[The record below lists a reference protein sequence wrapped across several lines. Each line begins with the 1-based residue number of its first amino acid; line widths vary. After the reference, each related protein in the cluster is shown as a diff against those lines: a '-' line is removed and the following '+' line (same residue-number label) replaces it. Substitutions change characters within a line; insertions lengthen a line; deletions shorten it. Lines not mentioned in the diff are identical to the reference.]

1 MLTEITTEHFI
12 NMASFTREYNA
23 PVVPALEDK
32 SSLGSSRMELYTGT
46 CLYFDGVN
54 DRVVGENI
62 IQQSR
67 NTDWCISM
75 WVKLTTDNLGYIFD
89 FREGGLDGYSVYV
102 AGISNNLANLNF
114 YDNNGTHD
122 SGYVVPINQWVH
134 LTFNKLT
141 SDIITFY
148 VNGGYV
154 NAFASVASY
163 NVSGNFYIG
172 SRFNGQD
179 YLSFRM
185 SDFKVFD
192 QTLLPAEIKELYE
205 NPEQAVPTGVDKNR
219 LQLWFPMCEGAG
231 SYLQNA
237 TASYRGTELVTDN
250 NFTAECSPW
259 GVTENSSTIERV
271 DGAVLI
277 KNPGTGGAAVR
288 QDIDIV
294 YDRTYFVEVT
304 YSSNEGGYVY
314 LGSNYAYLPKGNHT
328 FGNHITYLSGS
339 PYVEVK
345 FGSSSVLNASI
356 TNVSVKETGRITTA
370 TVEGAQWSF
379 GHEAI
384 PQLALTDFNTYYIG
398 DGSNGD
404 DKAQLTGLTGTFE
417 YYELDFIT
425 KVDVTYSNSIY
436 GVSQYGAS
444 LYLGSST
451 GGYVYEVISW
461 FFNNTS
467 VAFLSDD
474 FTITKGVRHTIRVQW
489 SGNKLEL
496 LYDGSKL
503 PLSGSPAQLPSFS
516 SLRFFGDSDYGYSSN
531 IIILKNTYKSSTS
544 TYTYSPYDYGYG
556 ITISGSP
563 EYIHTRMGL
572 EDGKDIYGQP
582 IQLAKSANSLRFDG
596 NRMYGKIRGSQHL
609 DLSGRTLE
617 MWVFAERKMSTY
629 AVMLSR
635 NDNGSDR
642 NSELYIMD
650 SWNKYGANINGSG
663 ISGATIGEANIMK
676 TWNHILLVFNEQSA
690 VAKYYLNGVLSST
703 DYPTATNDVD
713 ADYLIADWNTWGTLP
728 FVGQIANMRIFKFP
742 FSEYQAKDN
751 FNQFASVFGRTT
763 VASEMENYISTTTS
777 AGATVEGH
785 QYVLNS
791 LTRLEGI

>member
-89 FREGGLDGYSVYV
+89 FREGQNDGYSVYV
-102 AGISNNLANLNF
+102 SGISNSLANLNF
-114 YDNNGTHD
+114 YDNNGSHD

-141 SDIITFY
+141 SDIVTFY
-148 VNGGYV
+148 VNGGYT

-163 NVSGNFYIG
+163 NVSGSFYIG
-172 SRFNGQD
+172 SRFSADD
-179 YLSFRM
+179 YLNFRM
-185 SDFKVFD
+185 ADFKVFD

-219 LQLWFPMCEGAG
+219 LQLWLPMCEGAG

-277 KNPGTGGAAVR
+277 KDPGTGGAAVR

-304 YSSNEGGYVY
+304 YSSNLGGYVY
-314 LGSNYAYLPKGNHT
+314 LGGNYEYLPKGNHT
-328 FGNHITYLSGS
+328 FGNYITYLSGS

-345 FGSSSVLNASI
+345 FGAATTLNASI
-356 TNVSVKETGRITTA
+356 TNVSVKETGRKTTA

-398 DGSNGD
+398 DGFNGD
-404 DKAQLTGLTGTFE
+404 DRAQLTGLTGTFE

-425 KVDVTYSNSIY
+425 KVDVTYSNSIF

-444 LYLGSST
+444 LYLGSCT
-451 GGYVYEVISW
+451 GGYVNELISW

-474 FTITKGVRHTIRVQW
+474 FTITRGVRHTIKMQW

-503 PLSGSPAQLPSFS
+503 PLSGSPSQLPSFS
-516 SLRFFGDSDYGYSSN
+516 SLRFLAIMIMG
-531 IIILKNTYKSSTS
+531 IIVVL
-544 TYTYSPYDYGYG
+544 
-556 ITISGSP
+556 
-563 EYIHTRMGL
+563 
-572 EDGKDIYGQP
+572 
-582 IQLAKSANSLRFDG
+582 
-596 NRMYGKIRGSQHL
+596 
-609 DLSGRTLE
+609 LS
-617 MWVFAERKMSTY
+617 
-629 AVMLSR
+629 
-635 NDNGSDR
+635 
-642 NSELYIMD
+642 
-650 SWNKYGANINGSG
+650 
-663 ISGATIGEANIMK
+663 
-676 TWNHILLVFNEQSA
+676 
-690 VAKYYLNGVLSST
+690 
-703 DYPTATNDVD
+703 
-713 ADYLIADWNTWGTLP
+713 
-728 FVGQIANMRIFKFP
+728 
-742 FSEYQAKDN
+742 
-751 FNQFASVFGRTT
+751 
-763 VASEMENYISTTTS
+763 
-777 AGATVEGH
+777 
-785 QYVLNS
+785 
-791 LTRLEGI
+791 